1 MIDFFNDF
9 FKADKPTNTFTIWLQ
24 NWADQLASEE
34 NKDKEYR
41 YIKEVY
47 KDGKRVSHDEK
58 VVVNGEV
65 IKDTTK
71 KIDVKSDNNNKTCD
85 DKCCGKKSSDDNV
98 NLLRSEVAIL
108 KDEIRQLTDKLTKKE
123 KEVSILKENLNNSE
137 ALRKEILSKFERMRD
152 IFR

>member
-24 NWADQLASEE
+24 NWADQLANEE

-47 KDGKRVSHDEK
+47 MDGKRVSHDEK

-71 KIDVKSDNNNKTCD
+71 KIDVKSDKDNKPCD
-85 DKCCGKKSSDDNV
+85 NKCCGKKSSDENV
-98 NLLRSEVAIL
+98 EYLRSEVAIL

-123 KEVSILKENLNNSE
+123 KEISTLNNTLKDSE
-137 ALRKEILSKFERMRD
+137 NLRKEILSKFERMRD

>member
-9 FKADKPTNTFTIWLQ
+9 FKADKPTNTFTHWLQ
-24 NWADQLASEE
+24 NWADMLASED
-34 NKDKEYR
+34 NKDKECR

-47 KDGKRVSHDEK
+47 KDGKRVSHDER

-71 KIDVKSDNNNKTCD
+71 KFDVKTDKDNKSCD
-85 DKCCGKKSSDDNV
+85 NKCCGKKSSVDNV
-98 NLLRSEVAIL
+98 NLLKSEVAML

-123 KEVSILKENLNNSE
+123 EEVSILKENLNNSE
-137 ALRKEILSKFERMRD
+137 TLRKEILSKFERMRD